1 MILCDTHIVED
12 DYVSRPKNEIC
23 SIIAEQRNLGEMS
36 KYPSLPMYS
45 QEICPCRQTNLGTH
59 MQNIYEPSIH
69 FQELANAFQL
79 NQLDTS
85 KDLSTSSISISR
97 KTSFECHP
105 TSGTKQKYHKGFIN
119 NSIII
124 KKKKTM
130 VRAHVQHATNRLSIN
145 SENQRGGNAFSKQL
159 LDTML
164 KQHHQS

>member
-12 DYVSRPKNEIC
+12 DYISRPKNEIC

-69 FQELANAFQL
+69 FQELAHAFQL

-105 TSGTKQKYHKGFIN
+105 TSGTKHKYHKGFIN

-124 KKKKTM
+124 KKNKNYGKSTCSARHQQI
-130 VRAHVQHATNRLSIN
+130 VNKLRESKR
-145 SENQRGGNAFSKQL
+145 GNAFSKQVL
-159 LDTML
+159 GTML